1 MSDSSKLEKVNR
13 IKSEYNKKLKDL
25 EAKLAVKHKEL
36 NQIERA
42 IAHDTKIIDHSRIS
56 KLRLKKAELNTDISF
71 LKKEIKKVNK
81 EKNKKLRKI

>member
-1 MSDSSKLEKVNR
+1 MSDISKLEKVNR

-25 EAKLAVKHKEL
+25 EAKLALKHKEL

-42 IAHDTKIIDHSRIS
+42 IIHDTKKIDHSGIS
-56 KLRLKKAELNTDISF
+56 KLRLKKAETNTAISY